1 MQDFQI
7 SIEKNA
13 KKSYALSMD
22 INLEYYKI
30 FYYVGKQ
37 KSITL
42 AAEELAISQPAVSQ
56 AVRHLE
62 EALGS
67 PLFVRTSKGVRLTT
81 EGEVL
86 YSYIKRG
93 YETIRLGEKKFLEM
107 LDLEEGELCIGASD
121 MTLQFYLLE
130 YLERFHEKYPK
141 IRVTVKNA
149 PTPETLKMLQEGA
162 IDFGVISTPIQRRMD
177 FKFRKVRDIQDI
189 FVAGKKFAYLADRKL
204 NYKDLETLPVMC
216 LEGNTSTRAYVE
228 GFLRENSVHLQP
240 EFELATSDMLIRF
253 AMRGFG
259 IAGVAEDFALEAMEK
274 GEIFRLHFDR
284 EIPKRHFCI
293 VTDEKVP
300 MTAAARRFLDLL
312 EDRCTSD
319 KNKT

>member
-1 MQDFQI
+1 M
-7 SIEKNA
+7 
-13 KKSYALSMD
+13 
-22 INLEYYKI
+22 
-30 FYYVGKQ
+30 
-37 KSITL
+37 
-42 AAEELAISQPAVSQ
+42 
-56 AVRHLE
+56 
-62 EALGS
+62 
-67 PLFVRTSKGVRLTT
+67 RLTT

-149 PTPETLKMLQEGA
+149 PTPETIKNAAGGCHRFWRDRDANPRDGWIL
-162 IDFGVISTPIQRRMD
+162 
-177 FKFRKVRDIQDI
+177 KFRKVRDIQDI

-204 NYKDLETLPVMC
+204 SYKDLETLPVMC

-312 EDRCTSD
+312 EDKCTSD